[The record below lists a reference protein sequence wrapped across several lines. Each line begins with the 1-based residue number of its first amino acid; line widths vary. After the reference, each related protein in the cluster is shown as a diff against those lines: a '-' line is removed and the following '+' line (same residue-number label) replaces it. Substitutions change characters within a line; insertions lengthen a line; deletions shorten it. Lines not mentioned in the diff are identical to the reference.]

1 MPAREVV
8 DPSEFVQREM
18 CRKNIA
24 AGKMAPLPDTLS
36 QHLFILHMTDSHHR
50 INAPGAII
58 A

>member
-24 AGKMAPLPDTLS
+24 AGKMALLPSRYPFTTFVHSAHD
-36 QHLFILHMTDSHHR
+36 
-50 INAPGAII
+50 
-58 A
+58 